1 MNINVSSIVPL
12 TELPV
17 SPVLTFLTVA
27 VPPWLE
33 EILISTPMYSKYAV
47 RLTSSVI
54 VKLLLALVLSSDH
67 LVNL

>member
-1 MNINVSSIVPL
+1 MNIKVSSIVPL

-27 VPPWLE
+27 VPPCPE
-33 EILISTPMYSKYAV
+33 EIFAV

-54 VKLLLALVLSSDH
+54 VRLLLALVLLSDH